1 MNRKSPEIDP
11 GQAGSEDL
19 IPGTGDQVSPV
30 RHILV
35 VDDESSLRLLLTK
48 ALARAGFT
56 CSHAGDAE
64 TAWEM
69 ICSKDIPDFDLVISD
84 ISMPGMDG
92 IDLLKKVK
100 AYNPDIDFIIMTGYA
115 AQYSYVDI
123 MDAGA
128 SDYMTKP
135 FNINSALARIKRI
148 AREKSH
154 LLELKETMDRLRGA
168 MDRANGLATEAD
180 EASRAKT
187 FFLAAMS
194 HEIRTPLNGIVGYT
208 DMLMDTRLDD
218 EQKSYLESARFSCDA
233 LLSVVNDILD
243 FSKVESGKLHLDK
256 LDFDPE
262 VLCFDAIDVIRTQV
276 NESRVDLVCRV
287 ANDVPAKVKG
297 DPHRF
302 RQILLNLLSNAVKF
316 TDRGSITLG
325 LDSDSVGEN
334 RVLIKVSV
342 ADTGIGV
349 TAGQLDAI
357 FEPFVQ
363 SEDDITSQ
371 RNGTGLGL
379 AISRNIA
386 RKMGGDLRVEST
398 KGKGTTFYFTTP
410 LEIGTPDQ
418 GVGIRPAGLKGKH
431 ILLVSRNKDDVKI
444 LVHALEAAGIKT
456 DLRSLESLS
465 DVLNQSLDYDLG
477 IMDFGKS
484 VKSAHDDFV
493 SPMSG
498 TSPGHYPFEWIACA
512 VPFTGIARIFES
524 AGFKGFIPKPV
535 RRDLLLEMAA
545 HLMGTGK
552 KKGGDAEAGTMLTA
566 HALSENSKTRS
577 LILLVED
584 NSVNQQ
590 LARIMMTRAG
600 YRVDVADNGKEAL
613 NVYCRAP
620 LKYDLIL
627 MDINMPV
634 MDGFEAT
641 LALRSHERE
650 NGLDAVPVLAL
661 TANVLDDF
669 KQRCRE
675 VGMNDFLTKPIK
687 REVVFAAIRKW
698 VRAAV

>member
-1 MNRKSPEIDP
+1 MNSNPAEINP
-11 GQAGSEDL
+11 GP
-19 IPGTGDQVSPV
+19 PGAEQPVTGIGNKESPV
-30 RHILV
+30 RRILV
-35 VDDESSLRLLLTK
+35 VDDESSLRVLLTK
-48 ALARAGFT
+48 ALARSGFI
-56 CSHAGDAE
+56 CSDAGDAE
-64 TAWEM
+64 TAWEL
-69 ICSKDIPDFDLVISD
+69 ISSEDIPDFDLVISD

-92 IDLLKKVK
+92 IDLLKMVK
-100 AYNPDIDFIIMTGYA
+100 SYNPDIDFIIMTGYA

-135 FNINSALARIKRI
+135 FNINSTLARINRI
-148 AREKSH
+148 AREKRH
-154 LLELKETMDRLRGA
+154 LIELKETMDRLKGA
-168 MDRANGLATEAD
+168 MDRANHLAAEAD

-218 EQKSYLESARFSCDA
+218 EQKSFLESARFSCDA

-243 FSKVESGKLHLDK
+243 FSKVESGKLHLDE

-276 NESRVDLVCRV
+276 DESRVDLVCRI
-287 ANDVPAKVKG
+287 ADRVPAKVKG

-316 TDRGSITLG
+316 TDQGSITLG
-325 LDSDSVGEN
+325 LDSDTAGEN
-334 RVLIKVSV
+334 QALIKVSV
-342 ADTGIGV
+342 ADTGIGISSE
-349 TAGQLDAI
+349 QLDVI

-363 SEDDITSQ
+363 SEADITGRPS
-371 RNGTGLGL
+371 GTGLGL

-386 RKMGGDLRVEST
+386 RKMGGDIRVESA

-410 LEIGTPDQ
+410 LEIGAPGQ
-418 GVGIRPAGLKGKH
+418 ESWIRPAGLKGKH
-431 ILLVSRNKDDVKI
+431 ILLVSRGKSGDGI
-444 LVHALEAAGIKT
+444 LAHALEAAGVKT
-456 DLRSLESLS
+456 DVRSFDSLPE
-465 DVLNQSLDYDLG
+465 LLTQSLDYDLG
-477 IMDFGKS
+477 IIDFGKT
-484 VKSAHDDFV
+484 VKSAQDN
-493 SPMSG
+493 PAGLMSG
-498 TSPGHYPFEWIACA
+498 TSLGDYPFKWMACA

-535 RRDLLLEMAA
+535 RRHLLLEMAA
-545 HLMGTGK
+545 HLMGTSDGHR
-552 KKGGDAEAGTMLTA
+552 KGGESGAMLTA
-566 HALSENSKTRS
+566 HTLSENSKTRS

-584 NSVNQQ
+584 NPVNQQ
-590 LARIMMTRAG
+590 MARLMMTRAG
-600 YRVDVADNGKEAL
+600 YRVDVAGNGKEAL

-650 NGLDAVPVLAL
+650 NGIDPVPVLAL

-669 KQRCRE
+669 KQRCQE

-687 REVVFAAIRKW
+687 RDVVFAAIRKW